1 MSNITTNRLIFRE
14 KVAINWEDHT
24 KRINI
29 FCWELFLSQK
39 VLHTPVYYALR
50 FNLFK
55 IIIIIIQ
62 HMFNMIVMTVKYH
75 HHYYYYYY
83 YYY

>member
-50 FNLFK
+50 FILFK
-55 IIIIIIQ
+55 IIIIIIIIQ
-62 HMFNMIVMTVKYH
+62 NMFNMIVMTVKYH
-75 HHYYYYYY
+75 HHYYYY
-83 YYY
+83 